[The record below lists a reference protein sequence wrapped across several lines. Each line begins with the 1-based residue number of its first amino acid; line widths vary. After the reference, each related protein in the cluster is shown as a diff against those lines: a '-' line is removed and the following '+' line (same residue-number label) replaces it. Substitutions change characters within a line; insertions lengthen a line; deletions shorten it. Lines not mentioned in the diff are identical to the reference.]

1 MRDYLIMKFQQLSE
15 AHLMG
20 IPFSMPNFVFCKR
33 LKPMNMKNTV
43 ALSLFALLFGVTVSA
58 QDASKEVKVP
68 SKESQIKT
76 ALYAAPDNEKEG
88 AMIIGFQEN
97 GSTVVLRRGSN
108 DLVCLA
114 DNPHN
119 SGISSACYF
128 KNLEPYMA
136 RGRELTLQ
144 GKTTNETREIRG
156 EEIKA
161 GKIKMP
167 EAGMVYVYSADDDA
181 YDMETGEIKE
191 GDMRYVIYM
200 PYATT
205 ESTGFSAKPA
215 APGMPW
221 LMDPGTHRAH
231 VMITPPKK

>member
-1 MRDYLIMKFQQLSE
+1 
-15 AHLMG
+15 
-20 IPFSMPNFVFCKR
+20 
-33 LKPMNMKNTV
+33 MKNTL
-43 ALSLFALLFGVTVSA
+43 ALSLFAILFGFTVSA
-58 QDASKEVKVP
+58 QDAAKELKVP

-76 ALYAAPDNEKEG
+76 ALYAAPENEKEG
-88 AMIIGFQEN
+88 ATVIGFQED
-97 GSTVVLRRGSN
+97 GSTVVLRRGTN

-128 KNLEPYMA
+128 KDLEPFMA
-136 RGRELTLQ
+136 RGRELTLE
-144 GKTTNETREIRG
+144 GKTTAETREIRG
-156 EEIKA
+156 KEIKA
-161 GKIKMP
+161 GRIKMP
-167 EAGMVYVYSADDDA
+167 EAGMVYVYSTKDESYNFD
-181 YDMETGEIKE
+181 TGEIKE

-205 ESTGFSAKPA
+205 TSTGFSDKPS